1 MHSSSLLAKFKHC
14 LMPKSRAARRS
25 STSWSCR
32 GRRSRREGN
41 AEALVPA
48 SARWRNLEALEALPE
63 DCVAIVGKSSMCA
76 RSFGHVVSIAACK
89 YQQWNKF
96 SLFAWQ
102 NVAPKWVNNNKITE
116 RALLCYL
123 GAGTPLA
130 ALFGVVACCCRWW
143 MVDLVECFSI
153 LELHFPF
160 IGFNLC

>member
-14 LMPKSRAARRS
+14 LMPKSRAARRRRS
-25 STSWSCR
+25 SSWSCR
-32 GRRSRREGN
+32 RSKREGN

-63 DCVAIVGKSSMCA
+63 DCVHVCCVCVCSFFWPCGLNCRMQISTMKQIFIICLTKCCAKMGK
-76 RSFGHVVSIAACK
+76 
-89 YQQWNKF
+89 QQ
-96 SLFAWQ
+96 Q
-102 NVAPKWVNNNKITE
+102 ITE

-130 ALFGVVACCCRWW
+130 VLFGVVACCCRWW